1 MEIDRKSV
9 HASPERLQRSA
20 RDTDKAFY
28 NNRILEFA
36 ETEIAG
42 PLRASGGEFGGSETI
57 IVSHYCEAI
66 GFDSYNLSVT
76 GSVAITLQASRAD
89 DHHLPIVFRRHR

>member
-1 MEIDRKSV
+1 MEIDRKSI

-20 RDTDKAFY
+20 SDTDCKAFY
-28 NNRILEFA
+28 NNRILEFT
-36 ETEIAG
+36 ETDKAG
-42 PLRASGGEFGGSETI
+42 PLRASGGEFGGGRN
-57 IVSHYCEAI
+57 HYCEAI
-66 GFDSYNLSVT
+66 GFDSYNLTVT